1 MKIIK
6 VLFLFICVS
15 SFAQSKVG
23 TIDIDFVLSKMPQ
36 LKEVQKEVELYGGQ
50 LDKDLTAKITAY
62 EALVKT
68 YQDNEANYTLIQK
81 KEKQDEIVETE
92 QDITKFQQNG
102 AKLIGLKREDFLR
115 PLYTK
120 IGESVEKIAAQEG
133 FTQILQ
139 INETVVY
146 LDKELDIT
154 LKVIKDLGIILK
166 EE

>member
-36 LKEVQKEVELYGGQ
+36 LEGVQKEIELYGGQ
-50 LDKDLTAKITAY
+50 LDKDLKAKVTAY
-62 EALVKT
+62 EALIKT
-68 YQDNEANYTLIQK
+68 YQENESSYTILQK
-81 KEKQDEIVETE
+81 KEKENELVKME

-102 AKLIGLKREDFLR
+102 NKLVSLKREEGLR

-146 LDKELDIT
+146 LDKGLDIT
-154 LKVIKDLGIILK
+154 LKVIEDLGIILK